1 MNVLVTGSKGQLG
14 NELKLIAEKWTDYN
28 FFFEDVDTLDI
39 TSATEVEAYLSEYFI
54 DAVINGA
61 AYTAVD
67 KAESDSENAY
77 KVNEVGVRVLAEAC
91 FKRGAFLLHVS
102 TDYVFDGKGNI
113 PYNEDAATNP
123 QSVYGASKLA
133 GEKAMLESGVTGAVV
148 RTSWLYSTFGNNF
161 VKTML
166 RLGSEREEI
175 KVVGDQYGSPTYAAD
190 LAEVLIRLLQ
200 KHFKA
205 SSTSLRFARGSV
217 TYLSTL
223 PRPSLAR
230 LVSNTLKRFLGM
242 EVYHRVEIYH
252 YANSGICSWAEFA
265 AEIMR
270 LSDTQCKVTP
280 ITTAEYPTAAARP
293 AYSVLDTSKIKC
305 HLNIEIPT
313 WQHSLKR
320 MLLRK

>member
-14 NELKLIAEKWTDYN
+14 NELKVIAEKWTDCN

-39 TSATEVEAYLSEYFI
+39 TSAQEVAKYFSEHSVE
-54 DAVINGA
+54 AVINGA

-77 KVNEVGVRVLAEAC
+77 KVNEIGVRVLAEAC

-102 TDYVFDGKGNI
+102 TDYVFDGNGNI
-113 PYNEDAATNP
+113 PYNEDAVTDP

-133 GEKAMLESGVTGAVV
+133 GEKAILASGVAGAIV

-166 RLGSEREEI
+166 RLGSERSEI

-190 LAEVLIRLLQ
+190 LAEVLVQLLQ
-200 KHFKA
+200 NHFKVLDTRPA
-205 SSTSLRFARGSV
+205 SEGQGSV
-217 TYLSTL
+217 LEYVTE
-223 PRPSLAR
+223 PRTKHNEVDDA
-230 LVSNTLKRFLGM
+230 LKYF
-242 EVYHRVEIYH
+242 EIYH
-252 YANSGICSWAEFA
+252 YANSGVCTWAEFA

-280 ITTAEYPTAAARP
+280 ITTAEYPTAASRP
-293 AYSVLDTSKIKC
+293 KYSVLDTSKIKRYL
-305 HLNIEIPT
+305 HIEIPA
-313 WQHSLKR
+313 WQHSLRR
-320 MLLRK
+320 MLSTKNRV